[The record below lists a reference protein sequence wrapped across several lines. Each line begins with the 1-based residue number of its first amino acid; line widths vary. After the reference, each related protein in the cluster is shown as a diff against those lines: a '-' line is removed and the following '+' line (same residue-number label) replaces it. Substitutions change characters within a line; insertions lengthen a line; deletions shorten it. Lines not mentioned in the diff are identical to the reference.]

1 MLRVRLFRPFPV
13 ADVRT
18 ALSGIGA
25 VGVLDRAI
33 AFGTSGNA
41 LLQDIATSTLMMP
54 DRPLLMDF
62 VYGLGG
68 RATPKQLFRGAID
81 EVMKINESRVEPET
95 PVYLGLK

>member
-1 MLRVRLFRPFPV
+1 IRE
-13 ADVRT
+13 

-33 AFGTSGNA
+33 AFGTPGNA
-41 LLQDIATSTLMMP
+41 LLQDIATSTRTMP

-68 RATPKQLFRGAID
+68 RTTPRKLFREAID
-81 EVMKINESRVEPET
+81 RVVEVNETRVEPET
-95 PVYLGLK
+95 PAYLGLK